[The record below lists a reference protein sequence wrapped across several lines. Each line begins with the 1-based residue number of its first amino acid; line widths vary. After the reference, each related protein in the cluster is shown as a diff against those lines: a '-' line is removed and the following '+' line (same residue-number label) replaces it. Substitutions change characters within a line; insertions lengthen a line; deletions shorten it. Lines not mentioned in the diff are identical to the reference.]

1 MPSKMPI
8 EITEAGVD
16 DASPVARLHSLSW
29 QASYAGILPDD
40 YLKNQATNERASY
53 WSRALP
59 SRDYA
64 LVLLARDQ
72 TGPVAFIAIKEQVD
86 PGYDATI
93 EHLHVLPQ
101 MKGRGLGRLLMTE
114 AASRLIANG
123 HRSVCLWVFE
133 DNKPAIGFYE
143 KLGGVTDAHGTD
155 KFLGGD
161 AADRRIGWHD
171 LSALRSACEEVV
183 KS

>member
-1 MPSKMPI
+1 MPI

-16 DASPVARLHSLSW
+16 DAGAVASLHSLSW

-40 YLKNQATNERASY
+40 YLENQATKERASY
-53 WSRALP
+53 WSSALP
-59 SRDYA
+59 SRDYS
-64 LVLLARDQ
+64 LVLVARNQAD
-72 TGPVAFIAIKEQVD
+72 PVAFIAIKHEAD

-101 MKGRGLGRLLMTE
+101 KKGRGLGRLLMKE
-114 AASRLIANG
+114 AASRLIADG
-123 HRSVCLWVFE
+123 LKSVCLWVFE
-133 DNKPAIGFYE
+133 DNKSAIGFYE
-143 KLGGVTDAHGTD
+143 NLGGATDAHGTD

-171 LSALRSACEEVV
+171 LSALRSACDEGV